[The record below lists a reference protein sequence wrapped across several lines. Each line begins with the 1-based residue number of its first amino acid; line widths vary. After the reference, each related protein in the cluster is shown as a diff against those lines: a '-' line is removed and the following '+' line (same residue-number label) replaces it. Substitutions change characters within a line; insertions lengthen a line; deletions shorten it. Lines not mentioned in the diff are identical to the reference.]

1 MLVSSSSTSES
12 EGLLVDFGSKV
23 EGLILE
29 MNGRTAIDAVSHQ
42 DLNDAGRMIA
52 LRRCSDQMQIRGDAT
67 MDPLAYLSGVPAVA
81 GSICVR
87 VYLCMR

>member
-52 LRRCSDQMQIRGDAT
+52 LRRCFD
-67 MDPLAYLSGVPAVA
+67 
-81 GSICVR
+81 
-87 VYLCMR
+87 